1 METTIFVLQV
11 LLYIIGI
18 ILLVVLTILGIRSIQ
33 VLDKADKTIDNI
45 NNKVNSLTTLF
56 NTIDKVSTGV
66 SYVTNTFVDKAT
78 SAISKIFR
86 SKRKG
91 KRGRYIWVKRIRK
104 VCSRS
109 CCRSRTWILFA
120 PKKGTEIRKELKEK
134 LMIY

>member
-56 NTIDKVSTGV
+56 NTIDKVRTGV

-86 SKRKG
+86 SK
-91 KRGRYIWVKRIRK
+91 
-104 VCSRS
+104 
-109 CCRSRTWILFA
+109 
-120 PKKGTEIRKELKEK
+120 KKKEREED
-134 LMIY
+134 IYE

>member
-33 VLDKADKTIDNI
+33 VLDKADKI

-86 SKRKG
+86 SK
-91 KRGRYIWVKRIRK
+91 
-104 VCSRS
+104 
-109 CCRSRTWILFA
+109 
-120 PKKGTEIRKELKEK
+120 KKKEREED
-134 LMIY
+134 IYE